1 MKNSKILVIIGSIFI
16 LISLI
21 GIPFIGMSELYV
33 KILWISLALLL
44 IVNIFFLFKTS
55 KNN

>member
-55 KNN
+55 KKN

>member
-21 GIPFIGMSELYV
+21 GISFIGMSELYV

-55 KNN
+55 KKN